1 MKKIFLIITL
11 FFILQNT
18 HTVKKLLENQ
28 TTNTVTEAAAPS
40 IILPYTPPT
49 RKEIQKWEQEKFKN
63 KRKAGYK
70 NIFNKIKA
78 INKPHNNGHTSY
90 SFFVP
95 FISENSTVLP
105 TINTKITFDSD
116 QEENKE

>member
-63 KRKAGYK
+63 KREKVHLLF
-70 NIFNKIKA
+70 IFN
-78 INKPHNNGHTSY
+78 Y
-90 SFFVP
+90 
-95 FISENSTVLP
+95 FIGPSKKKFLRKSV
-105 TINTKITFDSD
+105 
-116 QEENKE
+116 